1 MALKTVEDWQKN
13 PAIQNAMAR
22 NRASRNQVVY
32 NQDVVNGRSQD
43 IKAKLEG
50 MANSNAEESIW
61 RENDKFVVPSEE
73 ILEKSLFTAQFG
85 DAAVAGIT
93 VTLES
98 GAAKNL
104 YFSTLR
110 KSVVPYADNAGV
122 IAASGEA
129 VHSNTPFYQEVMAQ
143 PDMLKVY
150 ELLAS
155 KTGKTITCSHVEP
168 VTTARFSGTGNAR
181 VITGLRNAQVP
192 FFTCE

>member
-22 NRASRNQVVY
+22 NRASRNQVIY
-32 NQDVVNGRSQD
+32 NGDVVNGRPQD
-43 IKAKLEG
+43 IKSKLEG

-73 ILEKSLFTAQFG
+73 ILERSLFTDQFG
-85 DAAVAGIT
+85 DAAIAGIT

-129 VHSNTPFYQEVMAQ
+129 IHSNTPFYQEVVAQ
-143 PDMLKVY
+143 PNMLKVY

-155 KTGKTITCSHVEP
+155 KAGKIITCSHVES
-168 VTTARFSGTGNAR
+168 VTTARFSGPRDAR
-181 VITGLRNAQVP
+181 VIAGLRNAQVP